1 VTIFGG
7 FRPDWR
13 RTALLAVV
21 LVAGLTGCSSD
32 PAPRTAGTPQA
43 AQTPQ
48 VPVIVPGTPGGPNQT
63 VTALPRATETA
74 VDPDDVTFLADM
86 MIHHT
91 QAVQMAE
98 RARTTAVNAKVK
110 ALAERIRVGQKPEI
124 DAMRRLLT
132 ERGQTPP
139 NLDHVQ
145 HENHSAMP
153 GMAGPAQ
160 LAELQQ
166 ATGKAFDTL
175 FLNLMIKHHEGAVT
189 MSGRQIEN
197 GSDIRV
203 GEMAQEVSVTQTKEI
218 ATMRQLLE
226 EV

>member
-1 VTIFGG
+1 MV
-7 FRPDWR
+7 
-13 RTALLAVV
+13 ALAVV
-21 LVAGLTGCSSD
+21 GLTGCSSD
-32 PAPRTAGTPQA
+32 PAPQVAPTQQGPQL
-43 AQTPQ
+43 
-48 VPVIVPGTPGGPNQT
+48 PVIVPGTPGGPNQT
-63 VTALPRATETA
+63 VTAMPRVSET
-74 VDPDDVTFLADM
+74 VDPDDLTFLTDM

-91 QAVQMAE
+91 QAVQLAE

-124 DAMRRLLT
+124 DAMGRLLT

-139 NLDHVQ
+139 NLEHVQ

-153 GMAGPAQ
+153 GMATPAQ
-160 LAELQQ
+160 LAALQQ
-166 ATGKAFDTL
+166 ATGQAFDTL

-203 GEMAQEVSVTQTKEI
+203 GELAQEVSVTQTKEI
-218 ATMRQLLE
+218 ATMRQLLKE
-226 EV
+226 I